1 MSLGKLIKE
10 KREEL
15 HMTQEELA
23 EKLNVSRQAVSKW
36 ESGLSMPAEG
46 NLQELCKLLDLT
58 TPPEDAA
65 AVAAPQEVC
74 AKTFV
79 DCLCD
84 GLGRCLC
91 PGDTSGRA
99 GVAARGTG
107 GGAGHFGCELYDGEG
122 REVNREAN
130 WYALTASTTV
140 VITYEGAAPDAATI
154 YLTPSGSETFSE
166 RKQLAVIPCND
177 ARKGYI
183 LVRLTFAESMM
194 GHLQVALDY
203 GSTSVFSDLYNVFL
217 E

>member
-58 TPPEDAA
+58 PPEDAA
-65 AVAAPQEVC
+65 AVAAPRRFAPKFLWIVC
-74 AKTFV
+74 MTGWAV
-79 DCLCD
+79 ACA
-84 GLGRCLC
+84 LGVLL
-91 PGDTSGRA
+91 GVQAWQRA
-99 GVAARGTG
+99 ERAAAQGISDVS
-107 GGAGHFGCELYDGEG
+107 FYDGEG
-122 REVNREAN
+122 REVNLEAN

-140 VITYEGAAPDAATI
+140 VITYEGAAPDAATV

>member
-10 KREEL
+10 NGEEL

-58 TPPEDAA
+58 PPEDAA
-65 AVAAPQEVC
+65 AVAAPRRSAPRLLWIVC
-74 AKTFV
+74 VTGWAV
-79 DCLCD
+79 ACV
-84 GLGRCLC
+84 LGILL
-91 PGDTSGRA
+91 GVQAWQRA
-99 GVAARGTG
+99 ERAAAQGISDVS
-107 GGAGHFGCELYDGEG
+107 FYDGEG

>member
-58 TPPEDAA
+58 PPEDAA
-65 AVAAPQEVC
+65 AVAAPRRSAPRLLWIVC
-74 AKTFV
+74 VTGWAV
-79 DCLCD
+79 ACV
-84 GLGRCLC
+84 LGILL
-91 PGDTSGRA
+91 GVQAWQRA
-99 GVAARGTG
+99 ERAAAQGISDVS
-107 GGAGHFGCELYDGEG
+107 FYDGEG

>member
-1 MSLGKLIKE
+1 MSLGKSIKE

-58 TPPEDAA
+58 PPEDAA
-65 AVAAPQEVC
+65 AVAAPRRSAPRLLWIVC
-74 AKTFV
+74 VTGWAV
-79 DCLCD
+79 ACV
-84 GLGRCLC
+84 LGILL
-91 PGDTSGRA
+91 GVQAWQRA
-99 GVAARGTG
+99 ERAAAQGISDVS
-107 GGAGHFGCELYDGEG
+107 FYDGEG

>member
-58 TPPEDAA
+58 PPEDAA
-65 AVAAPQEVC
+65 AVAAPRRFALFLWIVC
-74 AKTFV
+74 VTGWAV
-79 DCLCD
+79 ACV
-84 GLGRCLC
+84 LGILL
-91 PGDTSGRA
+91 GVQAWQRA
-99 GVAARGTG
+99 ERAAAQGISDVS
-107 GGAGHFGCELYDGEG
+107 FYDGEG

-177 ARKGYI
+177 AWKGYV